1 MYRMK
6 FFSEEMK
13 GLEDGSVHVSSK
25 ILSLDPFVVEYGL
38 LRVGGRIQTAS
49 LFTVNISI
57 K

>member
-1 MYRMK
+1 
-6 FFSEEMK
+6 MK

-25 ILSLDPFVVEYGL
+25 ILSVDPFVVEYGL